1 MDISARGIILI
12 TIAAV
17 AALINF
23 TARPISEKIKLSELA
38 IKAIALVVVIL
49 CVTLL
54 MIFGK

>member
-1 MDISARGIILI
+1 MDISIRGIILI
-12 TIAAV
+12 SIAAI
-17 AALINF
+17 AAIVNF

-38 IKAIALVVVIL
+38 IKSGALVVVLI